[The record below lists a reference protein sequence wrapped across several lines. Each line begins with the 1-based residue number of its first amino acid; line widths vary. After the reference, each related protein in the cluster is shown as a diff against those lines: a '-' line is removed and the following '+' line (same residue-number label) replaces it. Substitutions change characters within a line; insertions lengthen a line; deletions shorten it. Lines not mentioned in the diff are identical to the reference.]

1 MWPLKS
7 LPWRLPMQPTDQA
20 EPQLALRFLGV
31 GNARASEL
39 GSAAAVLEIDEAPG
53 LLIDCG
59 PRTLDDFRALYGEEL
74 PAALFITHLHM
85 DHIGGVEQLFYR
97 AYFARRGQISLF
109 VPADLV
115 AGLHAKLANAPFL
128 LSEGGANFWD
138 AFRLVPVGD
147 WFWYAGL
154 LFSVF
159 PVRHSGHR
167 AAFGLALG
175 GAFFYSSDT
184 RPIPE
189 LVQAFADAGEPV
201 FHDCGLHSSP
211 AHAGLADVLRE
222 YPAAVRER
230 LVAYHYES
238 EEAGQRI
245 EAAGL
250 MLARPGQ
257 RFTLPPAQ
265 DPAQIVQLAASRRDR
280 LIP

>member
-1 MWPLKS
+1 MHDKTEVS
-7 LPWRLPMQPTDQA
+7 AT
-20 EPQLALRFLGV
+20 LALRFLGV

-39 GSAAAVLEIDEAPG
+39 GSASAVLERDGEPS

-59 PRTLDDFRALYGEEL
+59 PRTLDDFRAQYGVEL
-74 PAALFITHLHM
+74 PPAVFISHLHL

-97 AYFARRGQISLF
+97 AYFTRRGEITLF

-138 AFRLVPVGD
+138 AFRLVPVSD
-147 WFWYAGL
+147 WFWHAGL

-167 AAFGLALG
+167 AAFGVALG
-175 GAFFYSSDT
+175 GSFFFSSDT

-189 LVQAFADAGEPV
+189 VVKAFAASGEPV
-201 FHDCGLHSSP
+201 FHDCGLHASP
-211 AHAGLADVLRE
+211 AHAGLPDILGE
-222 YPAAVRER
+222 YPAEVRAR

-238 EEAGQRI
+238 ASAGEAI

-250 MLARPGQ
+250 RVARPGEC
-257 RFTLPPAQ
+257 FPLPAALPPEQ
-265 DPAQIVQLAASRRDR
+265 VVRLAASRRDQ
-280 LIP
+280 LLA

>member
-1 MWPLKS
+1 MDEKTLAP
-7 LPWRLPMQPTDQA
+7 P
-20 EPQLALRFLGV
+20 ELALRFLGV

-39 GSAAAVLEIDEAPG
+39 GSASAVLEISGQPS

-59 PRTLDDFRALYGEEL
+59 PRTLDDFRANYPVEL
-74 PAALFITHLHM
+74 PPAVFVTHLHL
-85 DHIGGVEQLFYR
+85 DHIGGIEQLFYR
-97 AYFARRGQISLF
+97 AYFTRRGQVSLF

-115 AGLHAKLANAPFL
+115 APLHAKLANAPFI

-138 AFRLVPVGD
+138 AFRLVVVGD
-147 WFWYAGL
+147 WFWHEDL

-175 GAFFYSSDT
+175 GSFFYSSDT

-189 LVQAFADAGEPV
+189 LVDLHAANGEIV

-211 AHAGLADVLRE
+211 AHAGLSDVLLE
-222 YPAAVRER
+222 YPVALRPR

-238 EEAGQRI
+238 A
-245 EAAGL
+245 AAGL
-250 MLARPGQ
+250 EIERAGLRLARPGQ
-257 RFTLPPAQ
+257 AFELPAPLGAEQ
-265 DPAQIVQLAASRRDR
+265 VVQIGMLHADR
-280 LIP
+280 VRGGTC

>member
-1 MWPLKS
+1 MNGHS
-7 LPWRLPMQPTDQA
+7 A
-20 EPQLALRFLGV
+20 LALRFLGV

-39 GSAAAVLEIDEAPG
+39 GSASAVVERAGEPW

-59 PRTLDDFRALYGEEL
+59 PRTLDDFAATYGREL
-74 PAALFITHLHM
+74 PTAVFITHLHL

-97 AYFARRGQISLF
+97 SYFTQRGQIRVF
-109 VPADLV
+109 VPVDLMP
-115 AGLHAKLANAPFL
+115 GLHAKLANSPFI
-128 LSEGGANFWD
+128 LSEGGANFWE

-147 WFWYAGL
+147 WFWL
-154 LFSVF
+154 DEHLFSVF

-167 AAFGLALG
+167 AAFGLALA

-189 LVQAFADAGEPV
+189 VIAHFARRGEPV

-222 YPAAVRER
+222 YPPEVVRR

-238 EEAGQRI
+238 AEAGGQI
-245 EAAGL
+245 AAAGFA
-250 MLARPGQ
+250 LATPGE
-257 RFTLPPAQ
+257 RFPLPAPCTPAE
-265 DPAQIVQLAASRRDR
+265 VAAMGVVAGAD
-280 LIP
+280 